1 MQGLQLDVSHYNV
14 SVTIK
19 MYVGHPNGTPSRRIR
34 IMGRAKIAVRRSSS
48 PAPGSVNDREAKK
61 KRSGNKT
68 SGQGLMAGLRE
79 RKKAR
84 LRQQIVETA
93 LHLFRQRGYENTRI
107 DDIVQTLEI
116 SQPTFFRY
124 FPSRTGALRE
134 VARRAC
140 ARQAESLRSELAVK
154 APTEQRLR
162 RFYETLGNVS
172 EVGRPL
178 WQAVILAGAMD
189 PVRSPE
195 LRGAEAATV
204 RLLREIIA
212 EGQKNGE
219 VTVDFPIVHLAEFM
233 EGLFN
238 PVVRQWAVDLTGPH
252 KLTER
257 VHNAV
262 EFFLRGARP

>member
-1 MQGLQLDVSHYNV
+1 M
-14 SVTIK
+14 
-19 MYVGHPNGTPSRRIR
+19 R
-34 IMGRAKIAVRRSSS
+34 RAKAALRRSPSIPS
-48 PAPGSVNDREAKK
+48 GGNNDVEAPKT
-61 KRSGNKT
+61 KRGHAHSEK
-68 SGQGLMAGLRE
+68 GQLVGLRE

-124 FPSRTGALRE
+124 FPSKDAVLRE
-134 VARRAC
+134 VGRRAF
-140 ARQAESLRSELAVK
+140 ARQAESLKSELSVK
-154 APTEQRLR
+154 ATTQQRLR
-162 RFYETLGNVS
+162 RFYETLGNVT

-204 RLLREIIA
+204 SLLRQIIA

-219 VTVDFPIVHLAEFM
+219 ITRDFPVVHLAEFM

-238 PVVRQWAVDLTGPH
+238 TVVRQWAVDLTGPH

-257 VHNAV
+257 VRNAV
-262 EFFLRGARP
+262 EFFLRGAKP

>member
-1 MQGLQLDVSHYNV
+1 M
-14 SVTIK
+14 
-19 MYVGHPNGTPSRRIR
+19 RRT
-34 IMGRAKIAVRRSSS
+34 KTAVRRTPS
-48 PAPGSVNDREAKK
+48 PVSRSAEESRTAKK
-61 KRSGNKT
+61 GRDRAGIGRRNEP
-68 SGQGLMAGLRE
+68 GLRE

-124 FPSRTGALRE
+124 FPSKDAVLRE
-134 VARRAC
+134 VGRRAF
-140 ARQAESLRSELAVK
+140 ARQAEGLRAELAVK
-154 APTEQRLR
+154 ATTEQRLR
-162 RFYETLGNVS
+162 RFYETLGNVT

-195 LRGAEAATV
+195 LRGPEAATV

-238 PVVRQWAVDLTGPH
+238 TVVRQWAVDLTGPH

-262 EFFLRGARP
+262 EFFLRGAKP

>member
-1 MQGLQLDVSHYNV
+1 M
-14 SVTIK
+14 
-19 MYVGHPNGTPSRRIR
+19 R
-34 IMGRAKIAVRRSSS
+34 RAKIAARR
-48 PAPGSVNDREAKK
+48 PAEPGSVNDSKGTK
-61 KRSGNKT
+61 KRHGHPSPVEEPIF
-68 SGQGLMAGLRE
+68 GLRE

-124 FPSRTGALRE
+124 FPCKDAVLRE
-134 VARRAC
+134 VGRRAF
-140 ARQAESLRSELAVK
+140 ARQAESLKAELSTQAT
-154 APTEQRLR
+154 TEQRLR
-162 RFYETLGNVS
+162 RFYETLGNVT

-195 LRGAEAATV
+195 LRGAEAVTV
-204 RLLREIIA
+204 SLLREIIA

-219 VTVDFPIVHLAEFM
+219 ITKEFPVVHLAEFM

-238 PVVRQWAVDLTGPH
+238 TVVRQWAVDLTGPH

-257 VHNAV
+257 VRNAV
-262 EFFLRGARP
+262 EFFLRGAKP